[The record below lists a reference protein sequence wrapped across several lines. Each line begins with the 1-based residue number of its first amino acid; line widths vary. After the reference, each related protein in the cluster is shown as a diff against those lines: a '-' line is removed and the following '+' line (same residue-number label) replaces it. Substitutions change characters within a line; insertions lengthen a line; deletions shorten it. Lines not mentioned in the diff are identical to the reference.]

1 MTFTHS
7 ELVEAAEIHPLL
19 AAVALAS
26 GDDRYLDPAY
36 APQLGRRGATLVRN
50 GGLDPETLAAAQAL
64 AADGLED
71 LFAGGGPAETLPLE
85 QVIGFLAAGQDT
97 SSEDMF
103 LQETGLLSA
112 EREAPHHDLDE
123 QHAVIIGAGVSGIA
137 AAIRLLERGARV
149 TLLEKNPDVGG
160 TWWENR
166 YPGCRLDTPNFAY
179 SYSFAPRTRLP
190 DHYSR
195 REVIL
200 DYLRDVAESYGV
212 RQLVRFGTTAT
223 GATWNESTANW
234 TVSFT
239 DALGRD
245 LDVDADI
252 LITAV
257 GQLNRPLIPDFPGLD
272 TFRGEVVHS
281 ATWPEG
287 LDCTSKHVAVIGT
300 GASGFQIV
308 PAIAADVSS
317 MKVVMR
323 NPPWLLPT
331 PNYHEPITGP
341 LEALLDRAPLY
352 GRMLRFWQFLL
363 SVEAW
368 YPLVQADPGW
378 DVPGTLSQANQDFR
392 DELVAHLR
400 SQLGHEPHLMEAL
413 TPTYPPGS
421 KRMLRDNGVWAQSL
435 QLPHVELLTSPVT
448 RFDETGFHTQDGRH
462 HRVDTL
468 ILATGFRASEFLEP
482 LRITGRGGVDLHET
496 WGGEPRAF
504 GTAMVPSFPNF
515 FMLLGPNSGLAANG
529 SIIFMTEGVVD
540 FLDRVLSLRQGSR
553 AIEVRPEA
561 YVQFGDWVDA
571 GNRRMAWGQPGVSTW
586 YQNSSGRVTANWP
599 YPLSEF
605 WRVTHEVSADD
616 FTLIP

>member
-7 ELVEAAEIHPLL
+7 ELVQAAEIHPLL
-19 AAVALAS
+19 AAIALAS
-26 GDDRYLDPAY
+26 GEDRYLDPDFV
-36 APQLGRRGATLVRN
+36 PRLGRRGATLTPN
-50 GGLDPETLAAAQAL
+50 GGLRGETLNAARAL
-64 AADGLED
+64 AEEGLDVLLSESTRADS
-71 LFAGGGPAETLPLE
+71 LPLTR
-85 QVIGFLAAGQDT
+85 VVDFLANGQDQ

-103 LQETGLLSA
+103 LQETGLAAASSPDSL
-112 EREAPHHDLDE
+112 HDLE
-123 QHAVIIGAGVSGIA
+123 GEHAVIIGAGVSGIA
-137 AAIRLLERGARV
+137 AAIRLLERGAKV
-149 TLLEKNPDVGG
+149 TVLEKNPDVGG

-195 REVIL
+195 REEIQA
-200 DYLRDVAESYGV
+200 YLQDVAESFGV
-212 RQLVRFGTTAT
+212 RQHVRFGATAT
-223 GATWNESTANW
+223 KAAWNDESATWL
-234 TVSFT
+234 VGYT

-245 LDVDADI
+245 LDLEADI

-257 GQLNRPLIPDFPGLD
+257 GQLNRPLIPELPGLASY
-272 TFRGEVVHS
+272 RGEVVHS

-287 LDCTSKHVAVIGT
+287 LDCTGKRVAVIGT

-308 PAIAADVSS
+308 PAIAEEVSS
-317 MKVVMR
+317 MKVIMR

-331 PNYHEPITGP
+331 PNYHEPISGP
-341 LEALLDRAPLY
+341 LDELLEQAPLY

-368 YPLVQADPGW
+368 YPLVQADPEWHG
-378 DVPGTLSQANQDFR
+378 VESLSQANQDFR
-392 DELVAHLR
+392 DELVDHLH
-400 SQLGHEPHLMEAL
+400 SQLGHAPELLHAL

-435 QLPHVELLTSPVT
+435 QLSHVDLLTTPISYFDALGFVT
-448 RFDETGFHTQDGRH
+448 EDGDH
-462 HRVDTL
+462 HEVDMV

-482 LRITGRGGVDLHET
+482 MQITGRKGVDLHEF
-496 WGGEPRAF
+496 WNGEPRAYV
-504 GTAMVPSFPNF
+504 TSMVPAFPNF

-540 FLDRVLSLRQGSR
+540 FLDAVLALRQGNR
-553 AIEVRPEA
+553 AVEVREEA
-561 YVQFGDWVDA
+561 YIKFSDWVDE

-586 YQNSSGRVTANWP
+586 YQNASGRVTANWP

-605 WRVTHEVSADD
+605 WRVTHELSPNA
-616 FTLIP
+616 FQLLP